1 MTTNTVL
8 ESPLAAL
15 AKKTWQTILVTGL
28 LAVIL
33 GIIVLVWPGPSLL
46 VAGVLFGIY
55 MVVSGIFQLVAAF
68 THLPS
73 TSFRVLSFISG
84 ILSLIIG
91 VFCFRDDV
99 TSIVLLALWIGIIWL
114 FRGIAVLFSAASDQG
129 VPGRGWQIF
138 YGIISA
144 IAGVI
149 LIVWPI
155 ASITTLMLVA
165 GIFLIVIGIME
176 IITSFGVRKDSHVI
190 DRAVHGSYPNYAAVQ
205 G

>member
-8 ESPLAAL
+8 ESPFAAL

-28 LAVIL
+28 LAVVL

-46 VAGVLFGIY
+46 VAGILFGIY
-55 MVVSGIFQLVAAF
+55 MVVSGIFQLIAAF

-84 ILSLIIG
+84 VLSLIIG
-91 VFCFRDDV
+91 IFCFRDDL
-99 TSIVLLALWIGIIWL
+99 TSIVLLGLWIGISWL
-114 FRGIAVLFSAASDQG
+114 FRGVAVLFAALSESG

-144 IAGVI
+144 LAGVV

-155 ASITTLMLVA
+155 SSLSTLVWVV
-165 GIFLIVIGIME
+165 GIFLIIIGVMEVI
-176 IITSFGVRKDSHVI
+176 TAFGVRKDAHLLDQQV
-190 DRAVHGSYPNYAAVQ
+190 G
-205 G
+205 

>member
-8 ESPLAAL
+8 ESPVAAL

-28 LAVIL
+28 LAVVL

-46 VAGVLFGIY
+46 VAGILFGIY
-55 MVVSGIFQLVAAF
+55 MVVSGIFQLIAAF

-84 ILSLIIG
+84 VLSLIIG
-91 VFCFRDDV
+91 IFCFRDDL
-99 TSIVLLALWIGIIWL
+99 TSIFLLGLWIGISWL
-114 FRGIAVLFSAASDQG
+114 FRGVAVLFAAMSDKG

-144 IAGVI
+144 IAGII

-155 ASITTLMLVA
+155 ESLATLTLVV

-176 IITSFGVRKDSHVI
+176 IITAFGVRKDSKVLEE
-190 DRAVHGSYPNYAAVQ
+190 Q
-205 G
+205 GL

>member
-8 ESPLAAL
+8 GSPLTAL

-28 LAVIL
+28 LAVVL

-46 VAGVLFGIY
+46 VAGILFGIY
-55 MVVSGIFQLVAAF
+55 MVVSGIFQLIAAF

-84 ILSLIIG
+84 VLSLIIG
-91 VFCFRDDV
+91 VFCFRDDLA
-99 TSIVLLALWIGIIWL
+99 SIVLLGLWIGISWL
-114 FRGIAVLFSAASDQG
+114 FRGVAVLFAALSESG

-144 IAGVI
+144 LAGVV

-155 ASITTLMLVA
+155 SSLSTLVWVV
-165 GIFLIVIGIME
+165 GIFLIIIGVMEVI
-176 IITSFGVRKDSHVI
+176 TAFGVRKDAHLLDQQV
-190 DRAVHGSYPNYAAVQ
+190 V
-205 G
+205 

>member
-1 MTTNTVL
+1 MTTNTVIG
-8 ESPLAAL
+8 SPLTAL

-28 LAVIL
+28 LAVVL

-46 VAGVLFGIY
+46 VAGILFGIY
-55 MVVSGIFQLVAAF
+55 MVVSGIFQLIAAF

-84 ILSLIIG
+84 VLSLIIG
-91 VFCFRDDV
+91 VFCFRDDLA
-99 TSIVLLALWIGIIWL
+99 SIVLLGLWIGISWL
-114 FRGIAVLFSAASDQG
+114 FRGVAVLFAALSESG

-144 IAGVI
+144 LAGVV

-155 ASITTLMLVA
+155 SSLSTLVWVV
-165 GIFLIVIGIME
+165 GIFLIIIGVMEVI
-176 IITSFGVRKDSHVI
+176 TAFGVRKDAHLLDQQV
-190 DRAVHGSYPNYAAVQ
+190 V
-205 G
+205 

>member
-1 MTTNTVL
+1 M
-8 ESPLAAL
+8 AAL

-28 LAVIL
+28 LAVVL

-46 VAGVLFGIY
+46 VAGILFGIY

-84 ILSLIIG
+84 VLSLIIG
-91 VFCFRDDV
+91 VFCFRDDL
-99 TSIVLLALWIGIIWL
+99 TSIVLLGLFIGISWL
-114 FRGIAVLFSAASDQG
+114 FRGIAILFAAASEKG

-138 YGIISA
+138 YGVISA

-155 ASITTLMLVA
+155 SSLTTLTLVV
-165 GIFLIVIGIME
+165 GIFLIVIGVME
-176 IITSFGVRKDSHVI
+176 MITAFGVRKDAHLLDEQV
-190 DRAVHGSYPNYAAVQ
+190 VG
-205 G
+205 

>member
-8 ESPLAAL
+8 ENPFTAL

-28 LAVIL
+28 LAVVL

-55 MVVSGIFQLVAAF
+55 MVASGIFQLVAAF

-73 TSFRVLSFISG
+73 TSLRVLSFISG
-84 ILSLIIG
+84 VLSLIIG
-91 VFCFRDDV
+91 VFCFRDDL
-99 TSIVLLALWIGIIWL
+99 TSIVLLALWIGISWL
-114 FRGIAVLFSAASDQG
+114 FRGITVLFVAISEPSI
-129 VPGRGWQIF
+129 PGRGWQIF
-138 YGIISA
+138 YGVLSA

-155 ASITTLMLVA
+155 SSLATLVLVV

-176 IITSFGVRKDSHVI
+176 IITAFGMRKDAHLLDQSV
-190 DRAVHGSYPNYAAVQ
+190 R
-205 G
+205 

>member
-1 MTTNTVL
+1 MTTNTVP
-8 ESPLAAL
+8 ESPFSAL

-28 LAVIL
+28 LAVVL
-33 GIIVLVWPGPSLL
+33 GIIVLVWPDKTLL
-46 VAGVLFGIY
+46 VAGILFGIY
-55 MVVSGIFQLVAAF
+55 MVVSGIFQLIAAF

-84 ILSLIIG
+84 VLSLIIG
-91 VFCFRDDV
+91 VFCFRDDLA
-99 TSIVLLALWIGIIWL
+99 SIVLLGLWIGISWL
-114 FRGIAVLFSAASDQG
+114 FRGVAILFAAMSEKG

-138 YGIISA
+138 YGIVSA

-155 ASITTLMLVA
+155 SSLTTLTLVV

-176 IITSFGVRKDSHVI
+176 IITAFGVRKDSRVLEQ
-190 DRAVHGSYPNYAAVQ
+190 Q
-205 G
+205 GL

>member
-8 ESPLAAL
+8 GSPLTAL

-28 LAVIL
+28 LAVVL

-46 VAGVLFGIY
+46 VAGILFGIY
-55 MVVSGIFQLVAAF
+55 MVVSGIFQLIAAF

-84 ILSLIIG
+84 VLSLIIG
-91 VFCFRDDV
+91 IFCFRDDL
-99 TSIVLLALWIGIIWL
+99 TSIVLLGLWIGISWL
-114 FRGIAVLFSAASDQG
+114 FRGVAVLFAALSESG

-144 IAGVI
+144 LAGVV

-155 ASITTLMLVA
+155 SSLSTLVWVV
-165 GIFLIVIGIME
+165 GIFLIIIGVMEVI
-176 IITSFGVRKDSHVI
+176 TAFGVRKDAHLLDQQV
-190 DRAVHGSYPNYAAVQ
+190 G
-205 G
+205 

>member
-8 ESPLAAL
+8 GSPLTAL

-28 LAVIL
+28 LAVVL

-46 VAGVLFGIY
+46 VAGILFGIY
-55 MVVSGIFQLVAAF
+55 MVVSGIFQLIAAF

-84 ILSLIIG
+84 VLSLIIG
-91 VFCFRDDV
+91 VFCFRDDLA
-99 TSIVLLALWIGIIWL
+99 SIVLLGLWIGISWL
-114 FRGIAVLFSAASDQG
+114 FRGVAVLFAALSESG

-144 IAGVI
+144 LAGVV

-155 ASITTLMLVA
+155 SSLSTLVWVV
-165 GIFLIVIGIME
+165 GIFLIIIGVMEVI
-176 IITSFGVRKDSHVI
+176 TAFGVRKDAHLLDQQV
-190 DRAVHGSYPNYAAVQ
+190 G
-205 G
+205 

>member
-1 MTTNTVL
+1 MTTNTVVG
-8 ESPLAAL
+8 SPLTAL

-28 LAVIL
+28 LAVVL

-55 MVVSGIFQLVAAF
+55 MVASGIFQLIAAF

-84 ILSLIIG
+84 VLSLIIG
-91 VFCFRDDV
+91 VFCFRDDLA
-99 TSIVLLALWIGIIWL
+99 SIVLLGLWIGISWL
-114 FRGIAVLFSAASDQG
+114 FRGVAVLFAALSEPG
-129 VPGRGWQIF
+129 VPGRGAQIF

-144 IAGVI
+144 LAGVV

-155 ASITTLMLVA
+155 SSIATLVWVV
-165 GIFLIVIGIME
+165 GIFLIIIGVMEVI
-176 IITSFGVRKDSHVI
+176 TAFGVRKDAHLL
-190 DRAVHGSYPNYAAVQ
+190 DQQMG
-205 G
+205 

>member
-8 ESPLAAL
+8 ESPFAAL

-28 LAVIL
+28 LAVVL

-46 VAGVLFGIY
+46 VAGILFGIY

-84 ILSLIIG
+84 LLSLVIG
-91 VFCFRDDV
+91 IFCFRDDL
-99 TSIVLLALWIGIIWL
+99 TSILLLALWIGISWL
-114 FRGIAVLFSAASDQG
+114 FRGITVLFAAASEPG
-129 VPGRGWQIF
+129 TPGRGWQIF

-144 IAGVI
+144 VAGVV

-155 ASITTLMLVA
+155 SSISTLVLVV

-176 IITSFGVRKDSHVI
+176 IITAFGVRKDAHLL
-190 DRAVHGSYPNYAAVQ
+190 DQQLG
-205 G
+205 

>member
-8 ESPLAAL
+8 GSPLTAL

-28 LAVIL
+28 LAVVL

-46 VAGVLFGIY
+46 VAGILFGIY
-55 MVVSGIFQLVAAF
+55 MVVSGVFQLIAAF

-84 ILSLIIG
+84 VLSLIIG
-91 VFCFRDDV
+91 IFCFRDDL
-99 TSIVLLALWIGIIWL
+99 TSIFLLGLWIGISWL
-114 FRGIAVLFSAASDQG
+114 FRGVAVLFSALADGS

-155 ASITTLMLVA
+155 NSLATLTVVV

-176 IITSFGVRKDSHVI
+176 IITSFGVRKDSHLL
-190 DRAVHGSYPNYAAVQ
+190 AQQ
-205 G
+205 GL

>member
-8 ESPLAAL
+8 GSPLTAL

-28 LAVIL
+28 LAVVL

-46 VAGVLFGIY
+46 VAGILFGIY
-55 MVVSGIFQLVAAF
+55 MVVSGIFQLIAAF

-84 ILSLIIG
+84 VLSLIIG
-91 VFCFRDDV
+91 VFCFRDDLA
-99 TSIVLLALWIGIIWL
+99 SIVLLGLWIGISWL
-114 FRGIAVLFSAASDQG
+114 FRGVAVLFAALSESG

-144 IAGVI
+144 LAGVV

-155 ASITTLMLVA
+155 SSLSTLVWVV
-165 GIFLIVIGIME
+165 GIFLIIIGVME
-176 IITSFGVRKDSHVI
+176 IITAFGVRKDAHLLDQQV
-190 DRAVHGSYPNYAAVQ
+190 G
-205 G
+205 

>member
-8 ESPLAAL
+8 ESPIAAL

-33 GIIVLVWPGPSLL
+33 GIIMLVWPGPSLL
-46 VAGVLFGIY
+46 VAGILFGVY
-55 MVVSGIFQLVAAF
+55 MVVSGIFQLVTAF

-84 ILSLIIG
+84 VLSLIIG
-91 VFCFRDDV
+91 VFCFRDDF
-99 TSIVLLALWIGIIWL
+99 TSIVLLGLFIGISWL
-114 FRGIAVLFSAASDQG
+114 FRGVAVLFAALADSG

-138 YGIISA
+138 YGVISA
-144 IAGVI
+144 IAGVV

-155 ASITTLMLVA
+155 SSIATLVVVA
-165 GIFLIVIGIME
+165 GIWLIVIGIME
-176 IITSFGVRKDSHVI
+176 IITAFGVRKDSHLL
-190 DRAVHGSYPNYAAVQ
+190 DQQAV
-205 G
+205 